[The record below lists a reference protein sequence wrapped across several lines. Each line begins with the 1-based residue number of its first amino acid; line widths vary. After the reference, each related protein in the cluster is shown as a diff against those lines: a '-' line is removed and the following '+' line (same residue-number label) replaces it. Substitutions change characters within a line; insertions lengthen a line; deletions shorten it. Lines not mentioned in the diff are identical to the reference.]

1 MRRRPQ
7 QLVFLTLVSFT
18 IVVFITLDHRIF
30 PYRSVRPS
38 SIEIWEA
45 RVLCFIPT
53 SPKYHLLRAQHV
65 KNTWGQRCDQQV
77 FLSSKAD
84 KEVGAVQLKVKEGYN
99 NLWGKTRAS
108 LKYLYHNHLDDAEWF
123 YKADDDTFAI
133 VENLKHMLKL
143 YDPDFPIYFG
153 AKLRAK
159 DNSQVF
165 MSGGAG
171 YVLSRAALKLVVEKG
186 FTNSTICKA
195 ENKGREDVELGRC
208 MQAVGVMFGDSRDHL
223 GRERFLCLTPELLL
237 PGWATANKH
246 GWFWN
251 IVYYPMK
258 EGPMCCS
265 ERVVSF
271 HYVKP
276 SMMYVFYYL
285 IYQVHLSHFQGPL
298 PRLPPDTSSIPKE
311 VLEKYGMADR
321 TSTHAT
327 QENTTWE
334 DY

>member
-38 SIEIWEA
+38 S
-45 RVLCFIPT
+45 
-53 SPKYHLLRAQHV
+53 
-65 KNTWGQRCDQQV
+65 N
-77 FLSSKAD
+77 

-311 VLEKYGMADR
+311 VGHRPARKVVPAGATSGTSRLVLGEWMRWGPLRYGLCG
-321 TSTHAT
+321 SPPGIKV
-327 QENTTWE
+327 
-334 DY
+334 